1 MKTRLRENLQKLI
14 LFPVTVNGV
23 ALGLLA
29 LAPFVGVR
37 SPLTAVQMLW
47 LNLVLIPLG
56 TLALAADLPRTNS
69 EDCELGDPSGD
80 TTEKLSLLPL
90 KGKAEADSPE
100 EQRNFQ
106 AALPSMVKHF
116 FVTGFLCLVFLV
128 WLLHNMQRGGIGDY
142 DLSRFFTIFV
152 MLHLWNLFNVRC
164 WGLADSNF
172 SSRQNKGMFLVI
184 TSVMFLGQAGV
195 TQWGG
200 PLFRAV
206 PLAAADWVKIIVA
219 TSVVLWIGELWRLS
233 LRTALQEGKGSADSD

>member
-23 ALGLLA
+23 ALGLLV

-47 LNLVLIPLG
+47 LNLVVVPLG
-56 TLALAADLPRTNS
+56 VLALAADLPR
-69 EDCELGDPSGD
+69 PHVQ
-80 TTEKLSLLPL
+80 TTVLSL
-90 KGKAEADSPE
+90 A
-100 EQRNFQ
+100 
-106 AALPSMVKHF
+106 KHF
-116 FVTGFLCLVFLV
+116 FVTGFLYLIFLA
-128 WLLHNMQRGGIGDY
+128 WLLHNMQRGGIGEY

>member
-1 MKTRLRENLQKLI
+1 MKARLRENLHRLI

-56 TLALAADLPRTNS
+56 VLALAADLPR
-69 EDCELGDPSGD
+69 PHVQ
-80 TTEKLSLLPL
+80 TTILSL
-90 KGKAEADSPE
+90 
-100 EQRNFQ
+100 
-106 AALPSMVKHF
+106 VKHF
-116 FVTGFLCLVFLV
+116 FVTGFLYLVFLA

-172 SSRQNKGMFLVI
+172 SSHRKSRMFLVI
-184 TSVMFLGQAGV
+184 TSGMFLGQAGV

-206 PLAAADWVKIIVA
+206 ALAAADWVKIMVA
-219 TSVVLWIGELWRLS
+219 TSVVLWMGELWRLS
-233 LRTALQEGKGSADSD
+233 LRLSLQQGKRSADSD